1 MLRKISAF
9 LIASMLITIS
19 LGAASFANAR
29 TNDSEPLRVRTPLNI
44 AILIQDDLISR
55 VGNELGVT
63 RDFIRSL
70 PSGSPVMVG
79 YITAGTL
86 QVRQP
91 FTSDLDAASRS
102 LRIPIANRSAS
113 PYNPYVEVIEA
124 LKKFDG
130 TSKNKNAILLVSDG
144 LDVSRGFDI
153 TSAAHT
159 MDLERAIK
167 EAQRRSVA
175 VFSFYAPNVGLTS
188 GSFRAASDGQ

>member
-1 MLRKISAF
+1 
-9 LIASMLITIS
+9 
-19 LGAASFANAR
+19 
-29 TNDSEPLRVRTPLNI
+29 
-44 AILIQDDLISR
+44 
-55 VGNELGVT
+55 
-63 RDFIRSL
+63 
-70 PSGSPVMVG
+70 MVG
-79 YITAGTL
+79 YITTGTL

-167 EAQRRSVA
+167 EAQRRC
-175 VFSFYAPNVGLTS
+175 VFVLC
-188 GSFRAASDGQ
+188 SDCWIDQSQFPCRNLWAEFTEQVIP